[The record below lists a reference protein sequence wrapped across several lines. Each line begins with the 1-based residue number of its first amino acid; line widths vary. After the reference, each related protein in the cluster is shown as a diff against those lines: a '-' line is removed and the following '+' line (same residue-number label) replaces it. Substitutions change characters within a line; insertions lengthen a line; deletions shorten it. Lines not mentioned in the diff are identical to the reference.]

1 MLFSEKKKT
10 PKNSSECKKR
20 GQSCRAVNGAFSCRR
35 NAAVHSSSQSRYISS
50 PLKLTEQRQSL
61 AVRPAMKRL
70 QCQCPILPGG
80 SPELAWIS
88 SPVQIRTAETEES
101 LSEDD
106 GEGDAG
112 EFVLLVHINGHLIVR
127 LEHK

>member
-1 MLFSEKKKT
+1 M
-10 PKNSSECKKR
+10 
-20 GQSCRAVNGAFSCRR
+20 
-35 NAAVHSSSQSRYISS
+35 H
-50 PLKLTEQRQSL
+50 
-61 AVRPAMKRL
+61 PAMKRL